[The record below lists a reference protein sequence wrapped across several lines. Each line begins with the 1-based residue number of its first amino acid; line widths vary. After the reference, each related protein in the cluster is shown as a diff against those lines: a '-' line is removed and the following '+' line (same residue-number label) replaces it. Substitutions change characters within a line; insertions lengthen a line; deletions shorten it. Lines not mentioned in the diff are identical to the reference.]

1 MKIPLVIRSI
11 SNQSYQSL
19 TQCTHQLKMKIQS
32 QFPLGNKAVAKKIQ
46 KEEIKV
52 IEGDS
57 KIASEKDNN

>member
-1 MKIPLVIRSI
+1 
-11 SNQSYQSL
+11 
-19 TQCTHQLKMKIQS
+19 MKIQS